1 MADYKEAVVNK
12 IKSTLPLMSHY
23 SDAQLVTT
31 VDNSGEVPKNIVPW
45 YLITK
50 LVILGGLGVAFVM
63 YALPM
68 IMTII
73 GVTFGVIVSAALVFA
88 AIVLGPVYKKYLV
101 ELAKTIRKRMI
112 DSDPF
117 TILFGEKDRMIKN
130 KKVFLD
136 EKSNMAVLT
145 NKTANLSAEN
155 ETKALTI
162 QSNITNILKR
172 VERTKAK
179 ISDGLK
185 EGGEAYK
192 ETAEYNSLSNELRKL
207 LAESNRSSS
216 QLIQYKNFTEVYG
229 IRANLFKKVGYQMDT
244 ILTAMDIKIDD
255 FDVSIEML
263 KNEYDLAKNLKAT
276 TESAKR
282 AMGLNKSWE
291 VDYALEI
298 VTLTI
303 ERDNASSISNM
314 VELSQITKEL
324 NLDFDNEESYDRLKL
339 LANNISG
346 GIDLV
351 PSPNKYS
358 NPDYVFTNEDKTKSG
373 GFGSLM

>member
-31 VDNSGEVPKNIVPW
+31 ADNSGEVPKNIVPW

-50 LVILGGLGVAFVM
+50 LAILGVLGTLFVI
-63 YALPM
+63 YALP
-68 IMTII
+68 II
-73 GVTFGVIVSAALVFA
+73 GVTFGVIISAALVFA

-101 ELAKTIRKRMI
+101 TLAKTIRKRMI

-117 TILFGEKDRMIKN
+117 TILFGEKDRMIKSR
-130 KKVFLD
+130 KVFLD
-136 EKSNMAVLT
+136 EKSNMGVLT

-155 ETKALTI
+155 ETKALAI
-162 QSNITNILKR
+162 QSNITNVLKR
-172 VERTKAK
+172 VERTKSK

-324 NLDFDNEESYDRLKL
+324 NLDFDNEESYERLKL

-358 NPDYVFTNEDKTKSG
+358 NPDYVFTNEDKSKSG
-373 GFGSLM
+373 GFGSLMQ